1 MELFPNVT
9 EKLTELQKVSSLLQH
24 HDAITGTIKEKVKYD
39 SENVVTNAIQ
49 GLNKLMQL
57 PIKTYLDYK
66 LQEFNLSQFELQF
79 TY

>member
-1 MELFPNVT
+1 MTLPS
-9 EKLTELQKVSSLLQH
+9 KK
-24 HDAITGTIKEKVKYD
+24 KVKYD